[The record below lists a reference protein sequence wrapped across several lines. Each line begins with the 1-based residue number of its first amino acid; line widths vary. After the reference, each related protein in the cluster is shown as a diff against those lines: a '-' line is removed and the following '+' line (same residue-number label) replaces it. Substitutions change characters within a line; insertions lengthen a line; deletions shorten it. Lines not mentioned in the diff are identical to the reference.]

1 MFGFDITA
9 SLRFTC
15 LMCVVCLQWR
25 SWTWN
30 TFEYPWTSKFAQ
42 IMAFISLFMVVVS
55 TFTFVLS
62 TIEEL
67 QATEAGTTEYPLV
80 VTIIEIIDHVVVIF
94 FTVEYFIRKSLQ
106 RISTGRLSICL
117 QKSLNRSGLFA

>member
-15 LMCVVCLQWR
+15 LMCLQWR

-80 VTIIEIIDHVVVIF
+80 VTVIEIIDHVVVIF
-94 FTVEYFIRKSLQ
+94 FTVEYFIRKRLQ

-117 QKSLNRSGLFA
+117 QKSLKRSGLFA

>member
-1 MFGFDITA
+1 
-9 SLRFTC
+9 
-15 LMCVVCLQWR
+15 MCVVCLQWR

-67 QATEAGTTEYPLV
+67 QASEAGTTEYPLV
-80 VTIIEIIDHVVVIF
+80 VTVIEIIDHVVVIF
-94 FTVEYFIRKSLQ
+94 FTVEYFIRKRLQ

-117 QKSLNRSGLFA
+117 QKSLKRSGLFA